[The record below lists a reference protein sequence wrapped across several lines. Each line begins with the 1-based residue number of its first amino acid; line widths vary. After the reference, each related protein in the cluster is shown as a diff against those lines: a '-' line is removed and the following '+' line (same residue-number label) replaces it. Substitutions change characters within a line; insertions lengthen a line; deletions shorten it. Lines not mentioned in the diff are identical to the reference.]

1 MTRREVTRAL
11 QEVEDRAKSNTHR
24 IDNLE
29 QEQRAI
35 HDLASSVAVMAK
47 EQGHMREDITEVKTT
62 VSALAAKPGQ
72 HWDAVVNK
80 ALLVAVG
87 IIIAW
92 LFGRLGIN

>member
-1 MTRREVTRAL
+1 MTRREVTRAQ

-62 VSALAAKPGQ
+62 VSALAAKPGLR
-72 HWDAVVNK
+72 WEAITNK
-80 ALLVAVG
+80 AWLVLVG
-87 IIIAW
+87 IIVAW
-92 LFGRLGIN
+92 LLSQFGIK

>member
-62 VSALAAKPGQ
+62 VSALAAKPGLR
-72 HWDAVVNK
+72 WEAITNK
-80 ALLVAVG
+80 AWLVLVG
-87 IIIAW
+87 IIVAW
-92 LFGRLGIN
+92 LLSQFGIK